1 MNIINTPLSGVMV
14 IEPRVFHDERGYF
27 FESYNDKEFKK
38 YISSDVS
45 FKQDNQSKSSKG
57 VLRGLHYQEAP
68 FEQGKLVRCVSGEV
82 FDVAVDIRTESPT
95 YGEWFGVV
103 LSGENNKQL
112 WIPPG
117 FAHGFL
123 TLSEHAEFLY
133 KTTEYYSPDHERCIK
148 WDDVDLKIEWPS
160 MEYII
165 SEKDQRGSTFSS
177 LNTKE
182 GV

>member
-1 MNIINTPLSGVMV
+1 M
-14 IEPRVFHDERGYF
+14 
-27 FESYNDKEFKK
+27 
-38 YISSDVS
+38 
-45 FKQDNQSKSSKG
+45 
-57 VLRGLHYQEAP
+57 
-68 FEQGKLVRCVSGEV
+68 
-82 FDVAVDIRTESPT
+82 
-95 YGEWFGVV
+95 V

-160 MEYII
+160 MDYII

>member
-112 WIPPG
+112 WSPPG

-160 MEYII
+160 MDYII